1 MRNSPKIAIQA
12 SLGELNSTQAEKV
25 LRYMKALLRKS
36 GKHQDYRAFKKEA
49 MQEIRNALGDKGLKL
64 SA

>member
-12 SLGELNSTQAEKV
+12 SLEELNSTQAEKV

-36 GKHQDYRAFKKEA
+36 GKHRDYRSFKKEA